1 MGSFVKL
8 ATSAFIV
15 FLSFSPIFIDHFEL
29 QKITCSTIHST
40 EQNPQGLEVKKR
52 LGLLLIAPA
61 LLSGCS
67 QLAPEKPLSAAT
79 REAWQQQLDRMQIEP
94 VAGPLT
100 LEEAIARGLKYNLDR
115 RAKQLEQEIASGQF
129 ESALQDMLPKV
140 RAQAENSQRSN
151 DRLTRN
157 SNGTPTNIS
166 SDRNHTVQ
174 ELGASWSI
182 LDFGVSYYSAK
193 QAREKIQIANER
205 RRKLIHT
212 LIQDIRSAYWRAACA
227 QVMRESLRKTIAE
240 AELALEDSR
249 KIESERV
256 RTPTESLT
264 YQKQLLEN
272 LRTLELI
279 DQELAPAQIEL
290 AALINLPAGKAW
302 SLQTQWPEH
311 SGAFNTPI
319 EALET
324 LALESNAD
332 LREAFHQGRIAR
344 DETRKVLGR
353 LFPNLSFNVASKY
366 DTDSYQVH
374 QHWNEASL
382 QFSFNLMNL
391 FTGPVQMRLAEA
403 GVQLAD
409 QRRMVMQMAVL
420 TQVHLG
426 RLNWLNAQKQSQRAE
441 QIWSVDDRL
450 ATLASA
456 REKALMRGRLETVN
470 AQATALLSQ
479 FRRYQTVAQVQVA
492 ESRLRAVLG
501 LEFDATDID
510 QLPLSD
516 VIEKVKA
523 IPRLT
528 HIQPKGSEHAP
539 A

>member
-1 MGSFVKL
+1 
-8 ATSAFIV
+8 
-15 FLSFSPIFIDHFEL
+15 
-29 QKITCSTIHST
+29 
-40 EQNPQGLEVKKR
+40 
-52 LGLLLIAPA
+52 
-61 LLSGCS
+61 
-67 QLAPEKPLSAAT
+67 
-79 REAWQQQLDRMQIEP
+79 MQIEP

-302 SLQTQWPEH
+302 SLQTQWPDH
-311 SGAFNTPI
+311 SGALNTPI

-450 ATLASA
+450 ATLAGA

-516 VIEKVKA
+516 IIEKVKA

-528 HIQPKGSEHAP
+528 HIQPKGSKHAP